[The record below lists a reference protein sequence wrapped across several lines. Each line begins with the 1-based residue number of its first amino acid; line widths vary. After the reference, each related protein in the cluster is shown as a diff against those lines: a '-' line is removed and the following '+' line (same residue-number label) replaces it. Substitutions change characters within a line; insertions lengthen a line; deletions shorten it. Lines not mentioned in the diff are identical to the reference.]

1 MSVSDFFN
9 SEMVRDTM
17 DELEKMQEKLLMCVF
32 EVPYYTKEEKKK
44 YLQLM
49 KDFLEKQKV
58 LLFRMS
64 LSDDPEAQITK
75 DKILESAKLF
85 GLKEGQ
91 GIDDFFEM
99 LEHPIKMIEETL
111 NL

>member
-1 MSVSDFFN
+1 VSDFFN

-32 EVPYYTKEEKKK
+32 EVPYYTKEEKKE

-75 DKILESAKLF
+75 EKILESAKLF

-91 GIDDFFEM
+91 GMDDFFEM